1 MSSKN
6 ARMVQSNDSVYTTAD
21 SFLGVVLG
29 LNDNESSH
37 KYLFD

>member
-6 ARMVQSNDSVYTTAD
+6 ARMVQSNVSVYTPAD

-29 LNDNESSH
+29 LNDNKSSH